1 MDHKKKNAMRNALTQ
16 MTGVLTD
23 NAMSDLIMA
32 YDLPAGLTVKIAQA
46 VIRGSMQGVM
56 QNCYDDVIKRQLS
69 SREVQKHL
77 LVFDI
82 AEKTFMELA
91 INDNIDHI
99 AIMMDDSELKYAYEV
114 AEHLSLEAIKQSQ
127 DKKIEILGRY
137 YGKRFYQGPA
147 DWQDMHQIIT
157 MAGSLSLRQ
166 IVLIRLIVEGFKDID
181 PDNFITNPSA
191 CVEVNRMRD
200 YGLWRIDM
208 AMFENDSSAGIQIK
222 RLTPTKYT
230 KTVCDALMLEKLSDD
245 DIKRTI
251 ESLAISDEGEPAKGL
266 TEEEFVASNSWEYVE
281 SEEGINVGGRYKS
294 VRDTAILSED
304 TTHLS
309 QGKDFMNQAA
319 RNVDMGYLLDGINSV
334 MSAIGLF
341 KKCKTEAIYQP
352 AIEDALKILADY
364 FEYCNDHGGLRI
376 LRGKRLDYETILA
389 DISGEHIS
397 ECRDYLKLAKE
408 EDISFD
414 VRLNEQDSKKMV
426 EDAINKAEREM
437 KEKK

>member
-99 AIMMDDSELKYAYEV
+99 AIMMD
-114 AEHLSLEAIKQSQ
+114 
-127 DKKIEILGRY
+127 
-137 YGKRFYQGPA
+137 
-147 DWQDMHQIIT
+147 
-157 MAGSLSLRQ
+157 
-166 IVLIRLIVEGFKDID
+166 
-181 PDNFITNPSA
+181 
-191 CVEVNRMRD
+191 
-200 YGLWRIDM
+200 
-208 AMFENDSSAGIQIK
+208 DSSAGIQIK